1 MRCHFCFAGP
11 VQLVRCDVC
20 SPRVLTVKLCTAN
33 YIANCHRSRDIAGL
47 CCALALPVL
56 NMRHSVQA
64 VLAQRNKNGSA
75 QVHKN
80 QMSIAT
86 ISVLVL

>member
-1 MRCHFCFAGP
+1 MFNTGKAKAQKSTAISREWR
-11 VQLVRCDVC
+11 QVRCA
-20 SPRVLTVKLCTAN
+20 RTAL
-33 YIANCHRSRDIAGL
+33 RL
-47 CCALALPVL
+47 VPVL
-56 NMRHSVQA
+56 NIRHSAQV

-75 QVHKN
+75 QVPKN